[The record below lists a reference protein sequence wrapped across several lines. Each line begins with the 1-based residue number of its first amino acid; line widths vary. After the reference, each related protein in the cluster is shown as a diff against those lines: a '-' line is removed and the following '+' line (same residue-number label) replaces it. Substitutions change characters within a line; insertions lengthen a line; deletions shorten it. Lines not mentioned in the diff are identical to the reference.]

1 MHDAHTHNHH
11 PHGHRHPGR
20 PHNRRDEFGFGPGF
34 GGPGFG
40 GRGRGGRKRM
50 RRGDVR
56 AAILV
61 LLNEEPRNGYQ
72 LMQEIEERSDG
83 NWRPSSGSIYPA
95 LSQLEDEGLV
105 QPDATEG
112 GKHFTLTD
120 EGRQHVIDHADKLG
134 EPWKDLGGK
143 QQAGVREMANEIKP
157 LMGAVGQLLHT
168 GTEADAKKG
177 AKVLADARRKIY
189 AILAESSTNEEV
201 ES

>member
-1 MHDAHTHNHH
+1 MHDANTHNHH
-11 PHGHRHPGR
+11 QGHRPPGR
-20 PHNRRDEFGFGPGF
+20 PHHRRDDFGFPPGFGPGF
-34 GGPGFG
+34 GGP
-40 GRGRGGRKRM
+40 RGRGGRKRM

-105 QPDATEG
+105 QPDDGEG
-112 GKHFTLTD
+112 GKQFTLTD
-120 EGRQHVIDHADKLG
+120 EGTQHVKDHADKLG
-134 EPWKDLGGK
+134 EPWKNLGGK
-143 QQAGVREMANEIKP
+143 GGAGVNAMRDQLKP
-157 LMGAVGQLLHT
+157 LMGAVGQLMHS
-168 GTEADAKKG
+168 GNDEDAKKG
-177 AKVLADARRKIY
+177 AEVLADARRKIY
-189 AILAESSTNEEV
+189 AILAESSTDS

>member
-1 MHDAHTHNHH
+1 
-11 PHGHRHPGR
+11 
-20 PHNRRDEFGFGPGF
+20 
-34 GGPGFG
+34 
-40 GRGRGGRKRM
+40 M

-105 QPDATEG
+105 QPDDTEG

-120 EGRQHVIDHADKLG
+120 EGSRYVEDNAEKLG

-143 QQAGVREMANEIKP
+143 GGAGIKQMRDELKP
-157 LMGAVGQLLHT
+157 MMGAVGQLMHS
-168 GTEADAKKG
+168 GNDEDAKKG
-177 AKVLADARRKIY
+177 AEVLADARRKIY
-189 AILAESSTNEEV
+189 AILAESSTDS